1 MISAHA
7 PTVPTKTKTYVTK
20 MPESYV
26 PSVALD
32 GDRKGQKYEAEIML
46 TFEGPKAGD
55 EIAKEYE
62 KLEAWVSS
70 GHIQ

>member
-1 MISAHA
+1 LIATFSNDAIA
-7 PTVPTKTKTYVTK
+7 KLESL
-20 MPESYV
+20 PERV
-26 PSVALD
+26 RVEIGKALD
-32 GDRKGQKYEAEIML
+32 RDRKGQKYEAEIML